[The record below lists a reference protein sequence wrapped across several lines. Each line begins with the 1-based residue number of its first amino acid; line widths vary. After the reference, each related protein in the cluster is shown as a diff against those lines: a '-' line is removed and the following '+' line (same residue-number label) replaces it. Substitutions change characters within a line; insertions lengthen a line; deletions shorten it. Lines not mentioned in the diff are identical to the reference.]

1 MKIFQG
7 GSSRVPAAILRGVCA
22 AIVALALANPAGA
35 QSYPA
40 RPVKVINPWP
50 TGGSADALIRIIAER
65 MSIALGQ
72 PVIVESQAGASGMI
86 GHAAVAKAQPDGYTL
101 LFSHVGPMTINP
113 HLQASMP
120 YDSIRDFE
128 PITQLTSSP
137 LAMLVRP
144 DLPIRTVRELLD
156 YAKANPG
163 KLNMGSIGPGST
175 PHLAAEL
182 MRSITGMNYLHVPY
196 KGAAP
201 VITDLLGGQIDFTF
215 LNIGGVQQYID
226 AGRIRA
232 IGMTSLKRSAS
243 APSLPT
249 VSETLPDFEVNSWYG
264 MAAPAGTPKP
274 IVNRLNAEL
283 VKILK
288 APEMTARLNQLSYD
302 VEGTTPEQHAAR
314 IRDDLAKWAAVIKVT
329 GLTRQ

>member
-1 MKIFQG
+1 
-7 GSSRVPAAILRGVCA
+7 
-22 AIVALALANPAGA
+22 
-35 QSYPA
+35 
-40 RPVKVINPWP
+40 
-50 TGGSADALIRIIAER
+50 
-65 MSIALGQ
+65 
-72 PVIVESQAGASGMI
+72 
-86 GHAAVAKAQPDGYTL
+86 
-101 LFSHVGPMTINP
+101 
-113 HLQASMP
+113 
-120 YDSIRDFE
+120 
-128 PITQLTSSP
+128 
-137 LAMLVRP
+137 
-144 DLPIRTVRELLD
+144 
-156 YAKANPG
+156 
-163 KLNMGSIGPGST
+163 
-175 PHLAAEL
+175 

-274 IVNRLNAEL
+274 IVNRLSAEL

>member
-1 MKIFQG
+1 M
-7 GSSRVPAAILRGVCA
+7 SRVPAAILRSVCI
-22 AIVALALANPAGA
+22 AIVALALSNLAYA
-35 QSYPA
+35 QTYPS

-50 TGGSADALIRIIAER
+50 TGGSADALIRLIAER
-65 MSIALGQ
+65 MSLELGQ
-72 PVIVESQAGASGMI
+72 AVIVESKAGANGMI

-120 YDSIRDFE
+120 YDPIRDFE

-137 LAMLVRP
+137 MAMLVRP

-163 KLNMGSIGPGST
+163 KLNMGSVGTGST

-182 MRSITGMNYLHVPY
+182 MRSITGMNYVHVPY

-215 LNIGGVQQYID
+215 LNLGGVQQHVD
-226 AGRIRA
+226 AGRMRV
-232 IGMTSLKRSAS
+232 IGMTSLKRSALT
-243 APSLPT
+243 PSLPT
-249 VSETLPDFEVNSWYG
+249 VSETLPDFEVNSWFG
-264 MAAPAGTPKP
+264 MAAPAGTPRP
-274 IVNRLNAEL
+274 IVNRLNTEI

-314 IRDDLAKWAAVIKVT
+314 IREDLAKWAAVVKVA

>member
-1 MKIFQG
+1 M
-7 GSSRVPAAILRGVCA
+7 SRVPAAILRSVCV
-22 AIVALALANPAGA
+22 AIVALALSNLADA
-35 QSYPA
+35 QTYPSK
-40 RPVKVINPWP
+40 PVKVINPWP
-50 TGGSADALIRIIAER
+50 TGGSADALIRLVAER

-72 PVIVESQAGASGMI
+72 PVIVESQAGANGMI

-113 HLQASMP
+113 HLQANMP

-144 DLPIRTVRELLD
+144 DLPIRTVRDLLD

-163 KLNMGSIGPGST
+163 KLNMGSIGSGST

-182 MRSITGMNYLHVPY
+182 MRSITGMNYVHVPY

-215 LNIGGVQQYID
+215 LNLGGVQQYVD

-243 APSLPT
+243 APTLPT

-264 MAAPAGTPKP
+264 MAAPAGTPKS

-283 VKILK
+283 VKILR
-288 APEMTARLNQLSYD
+288 APEMTARLVQLSYD

-314 IRDDLAKWAAVIKVT
+314 IREDLAKWAAVIKAT

>member
-1 MKIFQG
+1 M
-7 GSSRVPAAILRGVCA
+7 PAAILRGVCA

-72 PVIVESQAGASGMI
+72 PVIVESLAGANGMI